1 MKEEILVEKLLRAE
15 LIVMEYLWK
24 KDSLVTKKEIVKE
37 MRQVYRWH
45 KSTIKILLK
54 RLVDKGYL
62 ARYIIKFQ
70 SYYKIIIDN
79 KEYYAFKKKVLKS
92 SKSRKIMRS
101 LTTTHKS
108 ISKEKLDALEEY
120 YRNLEE

>member
-1 MKEEILVEKLLRAE
+1 MKEEILIEKLLRAE

-24 KDSLVTKKEIVKE
+24 KDYLIPKKEIVKE
-37 MRQVYRWH
+37 MRQVYGWH

-62 ARYIIKFQ
+62 ARDIIKFQ
-70 SYYKIIIDN
+70 SHYKIIIDN